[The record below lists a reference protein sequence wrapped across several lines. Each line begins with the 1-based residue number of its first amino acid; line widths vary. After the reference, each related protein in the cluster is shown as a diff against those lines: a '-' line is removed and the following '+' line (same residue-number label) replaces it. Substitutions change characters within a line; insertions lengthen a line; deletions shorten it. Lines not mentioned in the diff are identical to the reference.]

1 MSDAM
6 SDQNS
11 VYTDKPIYARR
22 MAARA
27 DRRRWPNR
35 KSKRAGMRKSVSKL
49 NTPRKLSTLILAYA
63 AIALVGYH
71 AYSIRTSCESG
82 WVSSVLK
89 AIGIQVL
96 ASFMILAVTM
106 PLFAFN
112 SDLEIV
118 HSDWTVTERDIA
130 AITYLQNM
138 MWHTEF
144 GTIVHLVLSFLL
156 ARWWLI
162 CRDD

>member
-49 NTPRKLSTLILAYA
+49 DTPRKLSTLILAYA

-112 SDLEIV
+112 SDR
-118 HSDWTVTERDIA
+118 ERDIA

-138 MWHTEF
+138 IWHTEF
-144 GTIVHLVLSFLL
+144 GPIVHLVLSFLL

>member
-11 VYTDKPIYARR
+11 VYTDKPIYGRR

-27 DRRRWPNR
+27 DR

-49 NTPRKLSTLILAYA
+49 DTPRKLSTLILAYA

-112 SDLEIV
+112 SDREIV
-118 HSDWTVTERDIA
+118 HSDGTERDIA

-144 GTIVHLVLSFLL
+144 GPIVHLVLSFLL

>member
-1 MSDAM
+1 
-6 SDQNS
+6 
-11 VYTDKPIYARR
+11 
-22 MAARA
+22 
-27 DRRRWPNR
+27 
-35 KSKRAGMRKSVSKL
+35 MRKSVSKL
-49 NTPRKLSTLILAYA
+49 DTPRKLSTLILAYA

-112 SDLEIV
+112 SDR
-118 HSDWTVTERDIA
+118 ERDIA

-138 MWHTEF
+138 IWHTEF
-144 GTIVHLVLSFLL
+144 GPIVHLVLSFLL